1 MSGTIVVCY
10 LPHTTWLAAV
20 ASTMAKNVPQSL
32 VKALAVEPVPQSLA
46 PISNEK
52 IRNYYVGHLNSYVNR
67 NSNVQDR
74 FPI

>member
-1 MSGTIVVCY
+1 MSGTIVVSN
-10 LPHTTWLAAV
+10 LPHTTWLAIV

-52 IRNYYVGHLNSYVNR
+52 IRKYST
-67 NSNVQDR
+67 
-74 FPI
+74 